1 MTLSG
6 LIIKG
11 TKGKIGTYCL
21 SDTINPW
28 KSDNTK
34 KFEKRDGIF
43 KAR

>member
-1 MTLSG
+1 MTMSG

-11 TKGKIGTYCL
+11 RKGKIRTYCL

-28 KSDNTK
+28 KSDNTR
-34 KFEKRDGIF
+34 KFEKRNRIL